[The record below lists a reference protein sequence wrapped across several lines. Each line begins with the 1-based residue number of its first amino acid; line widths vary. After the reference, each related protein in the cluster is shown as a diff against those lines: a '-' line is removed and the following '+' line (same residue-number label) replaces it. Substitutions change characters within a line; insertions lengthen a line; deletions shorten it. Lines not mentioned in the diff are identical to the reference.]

1 MKRFV
6 INNSIWLIIADTR
19 YHSCQFTFAVRFGS
33 HNSLSISLGPLH
45 RIGRAQSMVVMPVD
59 IKPITMVTV
68 MIITATQMRS
78 MSMKLASDL

>member
-1 MKRFV
+1 M

-19 YHSCQFTFAVRFGS
+19 YHSCHFTFAVQFGLS
-33 HNSLSISLGPLH
+33 NSLSISLGPLH
-45 RIGRAQSMVVMPVD
+45 RISRAQSMVVTPVD